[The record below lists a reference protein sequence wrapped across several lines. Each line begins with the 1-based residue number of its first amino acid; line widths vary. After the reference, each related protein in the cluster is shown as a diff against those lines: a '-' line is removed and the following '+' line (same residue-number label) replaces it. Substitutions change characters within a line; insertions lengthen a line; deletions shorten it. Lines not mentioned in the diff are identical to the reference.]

1 MAELFLWR
9 ELRRR
14 RRRRRSVR
22 RFDDRLRLRR
32 RLRILWLGGRWRRA
46 RRRRGGVGVSL
57 ECHHAT
63 VGNDLSDALLEEACI
78 LNIDEVSLPV
88 VTRLDDDE
96 TAIGREERPQR
107 E

>member
-1 MAELFLWR
+1 M
-9 ELRRR
+9 
-14 RRRRRSVR
+14 
-22 RFDDRLRLRR
+22 
-32 RLRILWLGGRWRRA
+32 
-46 RRRRGGVGVSL
+46 SL